1 MVEKNEVDLCLE
13 KYTLSIECVSYET
26 FKYLITEFLTD
37 SICFLLFRK
46 QQGGRDAQ
54 SNGNDKTMGYSS
66 LTNLSNIDAVLF
78 RNIFFTNDGEIDN
91 AVDRKLERRSSTIER
106 GDKVGRRASII
117 RSIPQV
123 EDYTSEDL
131 REANYRRI
139 VDSFISIYASING
152 EQKVVYVSDV
162 VLSDPNPEFH
172 LVSLPSLGIDERT
185 LLGVQLWCW
194 SIKCGRWVL
203 HYEYKIRIGELRYI
217 DEDDVA
223 QDRINANNAA
233 VLKVNGQ
240 YYTLASCL
248 TNMRPQRKQDKAE
261 DSKYVARSYGFDEIR
276 SLQNIARALN
286 DVTRSKWD
294 LAEQIDTL
302 VLRRTQNTHLAVFE
316 DDADLYLKK
325 HELHCDTLDKYT
337 NGRKRQNDALRAQI
351 LSHEMR
357 LDEVRSLL
365 RLPLRSSNDTTTT
378 QIDLLDSQLDLI
390 RITFYEDIYPAII
403 ARLQEYASLLRDFL
417 LIENSPLGEGIRFC
431 IVGLEFP
438 LSIKEL
444 LNICYYNKNSVHNH
458 NLEGPAALMR
468 HLMSHADKI
477 AQINACLAFMAH
489 LVRTLADIAA
499 AELAYPIVNIAG
511 EPYVCDRFMVQ
522 TRAQYPLWYSHDQ
535 TVKQPS
541 LAGLLLTMRNRE
553 FEKAL
558 DLFNKTLVALISDIS
573 LLYSRFHR
581 TSLPSL
587 PAYVPIDCLDNF
599 LWNLQYLLLFM
610 TAPASN

>member
-1 MVEKNEVDLCLE
+1 
-13 KYTLSIECVSYET
+13 
-26 FKYLITEFLTD
+26 
-37 SICFLLFRK
+37 
-46 QQGGRDAQ
+46 
-54 SNGNDKTMGYSS
+54 MGYSS
-66 LTNLSNIDAVLF
+66 RSNLSNIDAVLF
-78 RNIFFTNDGEIDN
+78 RNIFFTSDGATDD

-106 GDKVGRRASII
+106 SDKVGRRTSII
-117 RSIPQV
+117 KSIPRV
-123 EDYTSEDL
+123 EEYTSEDL

-139 VDSFISIYASING
+139 VDSFISIYVSIDG
-152 EQKVVYVSDV
+152 QRKVVYVSDV
-162 VLSDPNPEFH
+162 VRADSNPEFH

-203 HYEYKIRIGELRYI
+203 HYEYKVRVRELRRL

-223 QDRINANNAA
+223 QDRIRANNAA

-240 YYTLASCL
+240 YYTLASYL
-248 TNMRPQRKQDKAE
+248 ANMRAQRKQDRAE
-261 DSKYVARSYGFDEIR
+261 DSRYVAWSYGFDEIR

-286 DVTRSKWD
+286 DVTESKWD
-294 LAEQIDTL
+294 LAEQIDAL
-302 VLRRTQNTHLAVFE
+302 ALRRTQDTHLAVLD
-316 DDADLYLKK
+316 DDADIYLKEHK
-325 HELHCDTLDKYT
+325 LHCNTLDKYAS
-337 NGRKRQNDALRAQI
+337 GRKRQNDALRAQI
-351 LSHEMR
+351 LSNEMR
-357 LDEVRSLL
+357 LDEVRALL
-365 RLPLRSSNDTTTT
+365 RLRLRAANDTTAT
-378 QIDLLDSQLDLI
+378 QIELLDSQLDLI
-390 RITFYEDIYPAII
+390 HVSFYEDIYPAII

-417 LIENSPLGEGIRFC
+417 LIENSPLGEGVRFC

-444 LNICYYNKNSVHNH
+444 LDTCYYNKNSMHNH
-458 NLEGPAALMR
+458 NLEGPAPLSE

-489 LVRTLADIAA
+489 LVHTLADIAA
-499 AELAYPIVNIAG
+499 AELVYPIINAAG
-511 EPYVCDRFMVQ
+511 QPYVCDRFLGLA
-522 TRAQYPLWYSHDQ
+522 RAQYPLWYIHDK

-541 LAGLLLTMRNRE
+541 LAGLLSTMRNRE

-573 LLYSRFHR
+573 QLYSRFHHA
-581 TSLPSL
+581 SLPSL
-587 PAYVPIDCLDNF
+587 PAYVPVDCLDNF